1 MLRPPGAE
9 QWNRRP
15 ERIQVGASVSRAFS
29 IKNESEHDID
39 LEVLAHLFI
48 FD

>member
-15 ERIQVGASVSRAFS
+15 ERIQVGASFSRTFS